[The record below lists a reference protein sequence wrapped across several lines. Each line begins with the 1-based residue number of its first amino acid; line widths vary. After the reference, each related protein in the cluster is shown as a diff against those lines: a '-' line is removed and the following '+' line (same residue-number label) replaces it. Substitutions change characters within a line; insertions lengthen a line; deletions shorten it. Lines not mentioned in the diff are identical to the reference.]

1 MYYLGE
7 KPAGEYQLL
16 LLVTYGDQE
25 ICLEIQKE
33 GQTEAERDIIPIEQ
47 LTVPI
52 GGE

>member
-1 MYYLGE
+1 MKIDVQE
-7 KPAGEYQLL
+7 QIH
-16 LLVTYGDQE
+16 VTTF
-25 ICLEIQKE
+25 IQKE